1 MRPLPFFALALLL
14 SISAPA
20 RADTSTWT
28 VLSGGGTASSASDT
42 LKGLAIT
49 LDDDTFIDD
58 FSPWFSSSGTTVRF
72 GIWENTGGSSWSV
85 VWDQSV
91 YISASGYTSSSPN
104 VLLDGGQTYFFGYW
118 LDATLGY
125 HWTSASLPQPGFG
138 QTAGRITRAA
148 TTFPTSFSNAYDST
162 LGGYRMNITATTV
175 TDGDFDG
182 YDSDEDCDDGDPNT
196 YPFAPELCDGLDNDC
211 DGLVGSDEA
220 DSDFDGSL
228 LCEGDCDDFSP
239 SVWPGAPELCD
250 GQDNDCDAQV
260 DEDLT
265 FDADADG
272 FSSWDS
278 CEGSADDC
286 DDGDPDVNPAATEAC
301 DGVDNDCDGDQDEG
315 FAYDGDGDFFTNAD
329 CGGDDCDDTSAVTF
343 PGAPEQCDG
352 EDNDCDGTAPD
363 DELVDEDG
371 DGETACTDC
380 DDNDADVHTGQI
392 EDCGNGI
399 DDNCNG
405 QVDESGDEDGDG
417 YGACDDCDDLDPTS
431 TTVADDVDCDGTVT
445 ADDCDDTDPS
455 VTDCPAQDITVQGMT
470 LLALPAGTF
479 DMGCTPSQSGCG
491 SDESPVHEVTLTH
504 DFWLGET
511 ELTQGQW
518 EALMGNN
525 PSWFGPNGAGTDCGS
540 NCPLEK
546 VNWWE
551 SLAFANAVS
560 AAEGL
565 AACYTL
571 TGCTNTV
578 GNDMECTGVTVN
590 AATVY
595 DCAGYRLPTE
605 AEWEYAA
612 RAGTDLYLYAGSN
625 TVDDV
630 AWYNGNASS
639 TTHAVAGKLA
649 NDWGL
654 SDMSGNVWEW
664 TWDWYSSTYPSSKP
678 ITDPEGSSTGADR
691 VIRGGSW
698 NGTAAYARVA
708 NRYPGTPGARAGT
721 YVGIRLSRTIP

>member
-1 MRPLPFFALALLL
+1 M
-14 SISAPA
+14 
-20 RADTSTWT
+20 DTFPNFDGDAQPDC
-28 VLSGGGTASSASDT
+28 VD
-42 LKGLAIT
+42 
-49 LDDDTFIDD
+49 LDDDNDLD
-58 FSPWFSSSGTTVRF
+58 PDTT
-72 GIWENTGGSSWSV
+72 
-85 VWDQSV
+85 
-91 YISASGYTSSSPN
+91 
-104 VLLDGGQTYFFGYW
+104 
-118 LDATLGY
+118 
-125 HWTSASLPQPGFG
+125 
-138 QTAGRITRAA
+138 
-148 TTFPTSFSNAYDST
+148 
-162 LGGYRMNITATTV
+162 
-175 TDGDFDG
+175 
-182 YDSDEDCDDGDPNT
+182 DCDDDNAAVYTG
-196 YPFAPELCDGLDNDC
+196 AAESCDIVDSDC
-211 DGLVGSDEA
+211 DGSLV
-220 DSDFDGSL
+220 DSFDDL
-228 LCEGDCDDFSP
+228 
-239 SVWPGAPELCD
+239 D
-250 GQDNDCDAQV
+250 G
-260 DEDLT
+260 
-265 FDADADG
+265 
-272 FSSWDS
+272 
-278 CEGSADDC
+278 
-286 DDGDPDVNPAATEAC
+286 DGDPDCIDPDADG
-301 DGVDNDCDGDQDEG
+301 DGVDAAE
-315 FAYDGDGDFFTNAD
+315 
-329 CGGDDCDDTSAVTF
+329 
-343 PGAPEQCDG
+343 
-352 EDNDCDGTAPD
+352 
-363 DELVDEDG
+363 
-371 DGETACTDC
+371 
-380 DDNDADVHTGQI
+380 
-392 EDCGNGI
+392 
-399 DDNCNG
+399 
-405 QVDESGDEDGDG
+405 
-417 YGACDDCDDLDPTS
+417 DCDDLDPTS

-664 TWDWYSSTYPSSKP
+664 TWDWYSAYPSSDP
-678 ITDPEGSSTGADR
+678 ITDPEGSSTGASR
-691 VIRGGSW
+691 VGRGGGW
-698 NGTAAYARVA
+698 LGTAADARVA
-708 NRYPGTPGARAGT
+708 YRSNYTPGSRDNFIGL
-721 YVGIRLSRTIP
+721 RLSRTIP

>member
-417 YGACDDCDDLDPTS
+417 YGACDDCDDLDPD
-431 TTVADDVDCDGTVT
+431 VHPGAEEDDCNGVDDDCDGDLHPQEEDDDHDGVMGCEG
-445 ADDCDDTDPS
+445 DCDDDNDLVYPGAEE
-455 VTDCPAQDITVQGMT
+455 VCDGFDNDCDGDLHPDEGPENDEDGDGIPVC
-470 LLALPAGTF
+470 F
-479 DMGCTPSQSGCG
+479 DC
-491 SDESPVHEVTLTH
+491 
-504 DFWLGET
+504 
-511 ELTQGQW
+511 
-518 EALMGNN
+518 
-525 PSWFGPNGAGTDCGS
+525 
-540 NCPLEK
+540 
-546 VNWWE
+546 
-551 SLAFANAVS
+551 
-560 AAEGL
+560 
-565 AACYTL
+565 
-571 TGCTNTV
+571 
-578 GNDMECTGVTVN
+578 
-590 AATVY
+590 
-595 DCAGYRLPTE
+595 
-605 AEWEYAA
+605 
-612 RAGTDLYLYAGSN
+612 
-625 TVDDV
+625 DD
-630 AWYNGNASS
+630 
-639 TTHAVAGKLA
+639 
-649 NDWGL
+649 D
-654 SDMSGNVWEW
+654 
-664 TWDWYSSTYPSSKP
+664 
-678 ITDPEGSSTGADR
+678 DPE
-691 VIRGGSW
+691 
-698 NGTAAYARVA
+698 
-708 NRYPGTPGARAGT
+708 RYPGAWEDPCGDIDSDCDGVVPDGSECGDDDDSVSDDDDDDGGGGGGGGRRAGC
-721 YVGIRLSRTIP
+721 GCAASPRAPGRFLLLLPLLGLLARRRR